1 MSRGTILFLEDD
13 KDLQSLVSA
22 YLRER
27 GYEVEPARTVK
38 EARTVIAC
46 LRVDAAIV
54 DGLLPGMTGT
64 DFIQELRQ
72 QHPTLPILF
81 ASAFWKDLKSHDH
94 LTRQL
99 KVSRVLH
106 KPYTPQELLLWVE
119 QMLAVKPPP
128 PPPAA
133 MTEGQDSANDLDAT
147 FKALRAEYG
156 ARLEDKMREL
166 TGAMERA
173 RAGSAEGM
181 DAAYELAHKLHG
193 TAGSY
198 GFHAVSGAA
207 RHLEALLKPV
217 RDGKGAPDWRALEA
231 ARQELAKETRSGAPA
246 VAPSKDADTEA
257 TKGSAVEVEPRG
269 TVLVVDE
276 DEAWLAEVE
285 RMGKDRLVRVVTAR
299 GADEAVKVARRQR
312 LDGALVHVDL
322 GGKEGGFAVAE
333 RLRAEE
339 ELRTLPLAFFGTGGD
354 VTYRMA
360 AILAGASLYLPRPF
374 SALDLAEAVER
385 MVAVR
390 RPERARVL
398 VLDDDPD
405 AVRALS
411 VALTSQQV
419 EVVGL
424 GDPYRLVDA
433 LAEQRPDLLLLDV
446 EMPGPSGFDLCRIVR
461 SMPEWQA
468 LPILFITAHT
478 GVDFRVAAFQ
488 AGADDY
494 LAKPVLREEL
504 KARVQSRLE
513 RARLARERA
522 ERDALTGLLL
532 RRPFIEGLRARL
544 AEAQRTGRTLALGF
558 LDVDRFKKVN
568 DTHGHLAGDRVL
580 MQMGRL
586 LASRFRRED
595 LQCRWGGEEFVVALV
610 GASAEGA
617 RDILARMAAEL
628 AQADFEGDKGERFR
642 VSFSAGLA
650 VAPQDGADVESLLRA
665 ADERLYRA
673 KAQGGNRIER

>member
-1 MSRGTILFLEDD
+1 MSRGTILFLDD
-13 KDLQSLVSA
+13 DQELQSLVSA

-38 EARTVIAC
+38 EARTVLAC
-46 LRVDAAIV
+46 IRVDAAIV
-54 DGLLPGMTGT
+54 DGLLPGMRGM
-64 DFIQELRQ
+64 DFIEELRQ

-81 ASAFWKDLKSHDH
+81 ASAFWKDLESHDH

-119 QMLAVKPPP
+119 QMLAVKAPP

-133 MTEGQDSANDLDAT
+133 PAVTQGAADDLDAT
-147 FKALRAEYG
+147 FQALCAEYG
-156 ARLEDKMREL
+156 ARLEEKLREL
-166 TGAMERA
+166 TEALERA
-173 RAGSAEGM
+173 RAGNAEGM
-181 DAAYELAHKLHG
+181 DAAYQLAHKLHG

-207 RHLEALLKPV
+207 RQLEALLKPA
-217 RDGKGAPDWRALEA
+217 RDGKTAPDWRAVEA
-231 ARQELAKETRSGAPA
+231 ARQELAKAARSASPASAPA
-246 VAPSKDADTEA
+246 MAPGPEA
-257 TKGSAVEVEPRG
+257 AKGAAAAVEPRG
-269 TVLVVDE
+269 TLLVVD
-276 DEAWLAEVE
+276 DDAAWLAEVE
-285 RMGKDRLVRVVTAR
+285 RMGKDRLLRVVTAR
-299 GADEAVKVARRQR
+299 GADEAVKVARQHR
-312 LDGALVHVDL
+312 LDGALVHVDV

-333 RLRAEE
+333 RLRAVE

-390 RPERARVL
+390 RPERSRVL
-398 VLDDDPD
+398 VLDDDPE
-405 AVRALS
+405 AVRTLGA
-411 VALTSQQV
+411 ALTSPQV

-433 LAEQRPDLLLLDV
+433 LAEHRPDLLLLDV

-468 LPILFITAHT
+468 LPVLFITAHT

-504 KARVQSRLE
+504 RARVQSRLE
-513 RARLARERA
+513 RARLARERS

-532 RRPFIEGLRARL
+532 RRPFLEGLRSRL
-544 AEAQRTGRTLALGF
+544 AEAQRTGRPLALGF
-558 LDVDRFKKVN
+558 LDVDKFKKVN

-610 GASAEGA
+610 GAPAEGA
-617 RDILARMAAEL
+617 REILARMAAEL

-642 VSFSAGLA
+642 VTFSAGLA
-650 VAPQDGADVESLLRA
+650 VAPQDGTDVESLVHA

>member
-1 MSRGTILFLEDD
+1 
-13 KDLQSLVSA
+13 
-22 YLRER
+22 
-27 GYEVEPARTVK
+27 
-38 EARTVIAC
+38 
-46 LRVDAAIV
+46 
-54 DGLLPGMTGT
+54 
-64 DFIQELRQ
+64 
-72 QHPTLPILF
+72 
-81 ASAFWKDLKSHDH
+81 
-94 LTRQL
+94 
-99 KVSRVLH
+99 
-106 KPYTPQELLLWVE
+106 
-119 QMLAVKPPP
+119 
-128 PPPAA
+128 
-133 MTEGQDSANDLDAT
+133 
-147 FKALRAEYG
+147 
-156 ARLEDKMREL
+156 
-166 TGAMERA
+166 
-173 RAGSAEGM
+173 
-181 DAAYELAHKLHG
+181 
-193 TAGSY
+193 
-198 GFHAVSGAA
+198 
-207 RHLEALLKPV
+207 
-217 RDGKGAPDWRALEA
+217 
-231 ARQELAKETRSGAPA
+231 
-246 VAPSKDADTEA
+246 
-257 TKGSAVEVEPRG
+257 
-269 TVLVVDE
+269 
-276 DEAWLAEVE
+276 
-285 RMGKDRLVRVVTAR
+285 MGKDRLVRVVTAR
-299 GADEAVKVARRQR
+299 GADEAVRVARQQR

-333 RLRAEE
+333 RLRAVED
-339 ELRTLPLAFFGTGGD
+339 LRTLPLAFFGAGGD

-360 AILAGASLYLPRPF
+360 AIQAGASLYLPRPF

-398 VLDDDPD
+398 VVDDDPE
-405 AVRALS
+405 AVRTLGA
-411 VALTSQQV
+411 ALTSPQV

-424 GDPYRLVDA
+424 GDSYRLVDA
-433 LAEQRPDLLLLDV
+433 LAEHRPDLLLLDV

-504 KARVQSRLE
+504 RARVQSRLE
-513 RARLARERA
+513 RARLARERT

-532 RRPFIEGLRARL
+532 RRPFLEALRARL
-544 AEAQRTGRTLALGF
+544 ADSQRTGRPLALGF

-586 LASRFRRED
+586 LTSRFRRED

-610 GASAEGA
+610 GTQAEGA
-617 RDILARMAAEL
+617 RDILARVAAEL
-628 AQADFEGDKGERFR
+628 AQADFEGDQGERFR

-665 ADERLYRA
+665 ADERMYRA

>member
-1 MSRGTILFLEDD
+1 MSRGTILFLDD
-13 KDLQSLVSA
+13 DQELQSLVSA

-38 EARTVIAC
+38 EARTVLAC
-46 LRVDAAIV
+46 IRVDAAIV
-54 DGLLPGMTGT
+54 DGLLPGMRGM

-81 ASAFWKDLKSHDH
+81 ASAFWKDLESHDH

-119 QMLAVKPPP
+119 QMLAVKAPP

-133 MTEGQDSANDLDAT
+133 LAVPQGAADDLDAT
-147 FKALRAEYG
+147 FQTLCAEYG
-156 ARLEDKMREL
+156 ARLEEKLREL
-166 TGAMERA
+166 TEAMERA
-173 RAGSAEGM
+173 RAGNAEGM
-181 DAAYELAHKLHG
+181 DAAYQLAHKLHG

-207 RHLEALLKPV
+207 RQLEALLKPA
-217 RDGKGAPDWRALEA
+217 RDGKTAPDWRAVEA
-231 ARQELAKETRSGAPA
+231 ARQELAKAARSASPASAPA
-246 VAPSKDADTEA
+246 MAPGPEA
-257 TKGSAVEVEPRG
+257 AKGAAAAVEPRG
-269 TVLVVDE
+269 TLLVVD
-276 DEAWLAEVE
+276 DDAAWLAEVE
-285 RMGKDRLVRVVTAR
+285 RMGKDRLLRVVTAR
-299 GADEAVKVARRQR
+299 GADEAVKVARQHR
-312 LDGALVHVDL
+312 LDGALVHVDV

-333 RLRAEE
+333 RLRAVE

-390 RPERARVL
+390 RPERSRVL
-398 VLDDDPD
+398 VLDDDPE
-405 AVRALS
+405 AVRTLGA
-411 VALTSQQV
+411 ALTSPQV

-433 LAEQRPDLLLLDV
+433 LAEHRPDLLLLDV

-468 LPILFITAHT
+468 LPVLFITAHT

-504 KARVQSRLE
+504 RARVQSRLE
-513 RARLARERA
+513 RARLARERS

-532 RRPFIEGLRARL
+532 RRPFLEGLRSRL
-544 AEAQRTGRTLALGF
+544 AEAQRTGRPLALGF
-558 LDVDRFKKVN
+558 LDVDKFKKVN

-610 GASAEGA
+610 GAPAEGA
-617 RDILARMAAEL
+617 REILARMAAEL

-642 VSFSAGLA
+642 VTFSAGLA
-650 VAPQDGADVESLLRA
+650 VAPQDGTDVESLVHA

>member
-1 MSRGTILFLEDD
+1 MSRGTILFLDD
-13 KDLQSLVSA
+13 DQELQSLVSA

-38 EARTVIAC
+38 EARTVLAC
-46 LRVDAAIV
+46 IRVDAAIV
-54 DGLLPGMTGT
+54 DGLLPGMRGM
-64 DFIQELRQ
+64 DFIEELRQ

-81 ASAFWKDLKSHDH
+81 ASAFWKDLESHDH

-119 QMLAVKPPP
+119 QMLAVKAPP

-133 MTEGQDSANDLDAT
+133 LAVPQGAADDLDAT
-147 FKALRAEYG
+147 FQALCAEYG
-156 ARLEDKMREL
+156 ARLEEKLREL
-166 TGAMERA
+166 TEAMERA
-173 RAGSAEGM
+173 RAGNAEGM
-181 DAAYELAHKLHG
+181 DAAYQLAHKLHG

-207 RHLEALLKPV
+207 RQLEALLKPA
-217 RDGKGAPDWRALEA
+217 RDGKTAPDWRAVEA
-231 ARQELAKETRSGAPA
+231 ARQELAKAARSASPASAPA
-246 VAPSKDADTEA
+246 MAPGPEA
-257 TKGSAVEVEPRG
+257 AKGAAAAVEPRG
-269 TVLVVDE
+269 TLLVVD
-276 DEAWLAEVE
+276 DDAAWLAEVE
-285 RMGKDRLVRVVTAR
+285 RMGKDRLLRVVTAR
-299 GADEAVKVARRQR
+299 GADEAVKVARQHR
-312 LDGALVHVDL
+312 LDGALVHVDV

-333 RLRAEE
+333 RLRAVE

-390 RPERARVL
+390 RPERSRVL
-398 VLDDDPD
+398 MLDDDPE
-405 AVRALS
+405 AVRTLGA
-411 VALTSQQV
+411 ALTSPQV

-433 LAEQRPDLLLLDV
+433 LAEHRPDLLLLDV

-468 LPILFITAHT
+468 LPVLFITAHT

-504 KARVQSRLE
+504 RARVQSRLE
-513 RARLARERA
+513 RARLARERS

-532 RRPFIEGLRARL
+532 RRPFLEGLRSRL
-544 AEAQRTGRTLALGF
+544 AEAQRTGRPLALGF
-558 LDVDRFKKVN
+558 LDVDKFKKVN

-617 RDILARMAAEL
+617 REILARMAAEL

-642 VSFSAGLA
+642 VTFSAGLA
-650 VAPQDGADVESLLRA
+650 VAPQDGTDVESLVRA